1 MKYLYTKTTTKVS
14 LIKPLVVKYLLMGN
28 KEIEK
33 QLKFHHV
40 EKIVSQ
46 IQNEGNPI
54 GRMTGF
60 VQQINNLERETIILI
75 FKDLQQ

>member
-1 MKYLYTKTTTKVS
+1 
-14 LIKPLVVKYLLMGN
+14 MGN

-40 EKIVSQ
+40 GKIVSQ

-54 GRMTGF
+54 GRMTRF
-60 VQQINNLERETIILI
+60 VQQIIWKGKLLY
-75 FKDLQQ
+75 

>member
-1 MKYLYTKTTTKVS
+1 
-14 LIKPLVVKYLLMGN
+14 MGN